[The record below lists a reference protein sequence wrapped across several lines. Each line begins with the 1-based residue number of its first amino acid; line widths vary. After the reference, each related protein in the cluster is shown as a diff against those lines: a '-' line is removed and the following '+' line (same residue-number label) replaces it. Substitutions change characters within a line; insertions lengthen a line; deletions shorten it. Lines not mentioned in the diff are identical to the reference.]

1 MLACKYCDQSLGW
14 TLAFCPFCGKP
25 APAVTVAPKRSA
37 PAATSA
43 RATTAAKP
51 AVVTLTKGQNVSLS
65 RLSPNLRC
73 ILIEQRWDRRS
84 AAGVDMDLDEIL
96 FMTAADGKVRGDEDL
111 VFYNQARSA
120 CGAVELIGNKE
131 EGEKFTVELGLIPGT
146 IERLVVGVTIYDD
159 AVRVRNF
166 GQVRGAYIR
175 INDADTAVEL
185 VRFALPEEYGTE
197 TAMIFGEIYRRKG
210 EWKFRAVGQGFS
222 GGLRALCGQFGVS
235 VA

>member
-1 MLACKYCDQSLGW
+1 MLVCKYCGERLGW
-14 TLAFCPFCGKP
+14 TLAYCPFCGKP
-25 APAVTVAPKRSA
+25 QPAVVVAPKRLA
-37 PAATSA
+37 PAATPA
-43 RATTAAKP
+43 RAPTAARP
-51 AVVTLTKGQNVSLS
+51 AVVALTKGQNVSLS
-65 RLSPNLRC
+65 RLSPGLRC
-73 ILIEQRWDRRS
+73 ILIDQCWDKRT

-96 FMTAADGKVRGDEDL
+96 FMTAASGKVRGDADL
-111 VFYNQARSA
+111 VFYNQPRSA
-120 CGAVELIGNKE
+120 CGAVELIGNKK
-131 EGEKFTVELGLIPGT
+131 EGEKFTVKLDLIPSA

-175 INDADTAVEL
+175 IIDADTATEL
-185 VRFALPEEYGTE
+185 VRFTLAEEYGGE

-210 EWKFRAVGQGFS
+210 EWKLKAVGQGFS